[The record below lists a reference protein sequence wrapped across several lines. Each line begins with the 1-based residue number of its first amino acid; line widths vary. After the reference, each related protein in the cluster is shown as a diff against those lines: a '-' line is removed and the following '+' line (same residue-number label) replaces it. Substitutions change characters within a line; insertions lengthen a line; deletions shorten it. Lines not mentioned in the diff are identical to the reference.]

1 MWSYFEGGLEAVSPC
16 ESEQRTESGA
26 LAQEY
31 SLGQISGSYNNCKE
45 FGFDAWLLLKGF
57 EFRVDIVWLDVFK
70 ELLWAE
76 AVRTEVQDSREG
88 KGEVR
93 SMT

>member
-1 MWSYFEGGLEAVSPC
+1 MSPC

-45 FGFDAWLLLKGF
+45 FGFDCLIAIEGF
-57 EFRVDIVWLDVFK
+57 LSS
-70 ELLWAE
+70 ELILY
-76 AVRTEVQDSREG
+76 D
-88 KGEVR
+88 
-93 SMT
+93 

>member
-1 MWSYFEGGLEAVSPC
+1 MSPC

-45 FGFDAWLLLKGF
+45 FGFDA
-57 EFRVDIVWLDVFK
+57 
-70 ELLWAE
+70 
-76 AVRTEVQDSREG
+76 
-88 KGEVR
+88 
-93 SMT
+93 